1 LLPEEIMKRR
11 FYVPLL
17 TYPDAPAEAFLDS
30 ATDLAANCNALL
42 HATVFDVSIPSIATP
57 WPTFIDTSEMV
68 RQAEEQ
74 SRQAGKSLAAALRSR
89 CAETSLDCEIVS
101 KTIVQLD
108 VSATAVKEARLYDL
122 TVLQSGLPFSA
133 FAETLVFESGRPV
146 MLYPETRCTGRFDH
160 IAIAWDGSRA
170 STRAL
175 ADAQFLL
182 AKAKRVTVICVPENK
197 PDLSS
202 AARNLTDALAAR
214 GLDVQTASV
223 SNEGYIGDRLQFK
236 AIELGADL
244 LVMGGYGHSRFREFV
259 LGGAT
264 DDVLSKTRLPVLMS
278 H

>member
-1 LLPEEIMKRR
+1 MKRR

-17 TYPDAPAEAFLDS
+17 TYPDAPAEVFLDS
-30 ATDLAANCNALL
+30 VVDLAANCNAVL
-42 HATVFDVSIPSIATP
+42 HATVFDVSIPPIATP
-57 WPTFIDTSEMV
+57 WPTFIDTTEMV

-74 SRQAGKSLAAALRSR
+74 SHETGKTLTAALRNR
-89 CAETSLDCEIVS
+89 CSETSLDCEIVS
-101 KTIVQLD
+101 KIIVQPA

-122 TVLQSGLPFSA
+122 TVIQSGLPFSA
-133 FAETLVFESGRPV
+133 FAEKMVFEAGRPV
-146 MLYPETRCTGRFDH
+146 ILYPETRCTGRFDH

-170 STRAL
+170 SARAL

-182 AKAKRVTVICVPENK
+182 AKAKRVTVICAPENK

-202 AARNLTDALAAR
+202 AAQNLCDALSAR
-214 GLDVQTASV
+214 GLDVETASV
-223 SNEGYIGDRLQFK
+223 SKEGYIGDLLQFK

>member
-1 LLPEEIMKRR
+1 MKRR

-17 TYPDAPAEAFLDS
+17 TYPDQPAEVFLENVV
-30 ATDLAANCNALL
+30 DLAANCNAVL
-42 HATVFDVSIPSIATP
+42 HSTVFDVSIPSIATP
-57 WPTFIDTSEMV
+57 WPTFIDTTEMV

-74 SRQAGKSLAAALRSR
+74 SREAGKTLAAALRNR
-89 CAETSLDCEIVS
+89 CSETSLDCEIVS
-101 KTIVQLD
+101 NIIVQPD
-108 VSATAVKEARLYDL
+108 VWAVAVKEARLHDL
-122 TVLQSGLPFSA
+122 TVIQSGLPFST
-133 FAETLVFESGRPV
+133 FAETLVFETGRPV
-146 MLYPETRCTGRFDH
+146 MLYPETHCTGRFDH
-160 IAIAWDGSRA
+160 VAIAWDGSRA

-182 AKAKRVTVICVPENK
+182 AKTKRITVIYAPENK

-202 AARNLTDALAAR
+202 AARNLGDALSAR
-214 GLDVQTASV
+214 GLDVETASV
-223 SNEGYIGDRLQFK
+223 SREGYIGDLLQFE